1 MRGAF
6 REYFVTIVLR
16 HCPLGT
22 PVRSPVELQKLS
34 LVNSLFHFFE
44 SLIAQIQAG
53 SDEIAEAEERLSFE
67 LYGAHPF
74 LRPSAAISN
83 QRRQADANNLES
95 FLTFERD
102 RRRLSAGQAGW
113 LRKLLCLRQTTSGT
127 EIYRLVASILSPAAM
142 APTIFPNSSSV
153 GSRFICSRD

>member
-6 REYFVTIVLR
+6 REYFVAIVLR

-22 PVRSPVELQKLS
+22 PVRSSVELQKLS

-53 SDEIAEAEERLSFE
+53 SDEIAEAEKRLSFE
-67 LYGAHPF
+67 PYDVHPF

-95 FLTFERD
+95 FLT
-102 RRRLSAGQAGW
+102 LSATAAVF
-113 LRKLLCLRQTTSGT
+113 LLG
-127 EIYRLVASILSPAAM
+127 RLDAAK
-142 APTIFPNSSSV
+142 TIFFPLR
-153 GSRFICSRD
+153 GQKLRFLKREIGKRLLFLLIKNATLTS